1 MVCWVQRGQ
10 ESKRSFLG
18 KGDHPCKSV
27 GEQQSAV
34 RGQCCSS
41 LPPHPISILPSVL
54 TTMDTEQGGNRL
66 SQRSRSPSL
75 PCGYKWPVKWFQ
87 ITRPSGALLGVLQ
100 QDGSLVIEGSGSPF
114 PPYCFPLCLE
124 SAREAKVGQPSR
136 DQEAFR
142 RVTQENRKAPR
153 SPITSM
159 EPLNQPCF
167 HIPQTV
173 VL

>member
-54 TTMDTEQGGNRL
+54 TTTDTEQGGNRL

-100 QDGSLVIEGSGSPF
+100 QDGSLVIEGQGHPFLLIASLFVLKVRGKQRWGSHLVTRRHSG
-114 PPYCFPLCLE
+114 
-124 SAREAKVGQPSR
+124 G
-136 DQEAFR
+136 
-142 RVTQENRKAPR
+142 
-153 SPITSM
+153 
-159 EPLNQPCF
+159 
-167 HIPQTV
+167 
-173 VL
+173 